1 MDAGHVITPSV
12 GRTDYPGAFMALK
25 PTIYK
30 TRIALSDIERGYYD
44 TLNLT
49 IARHPSE
56 TLERMMV
63 RVLAFCINAQEQLVF
78 TKGLCAVDEPDIW
91 VRTLGG
97 DVTLWIDV
105 GEPAVDRIKKATR
118 LSAAV
123 KVYSF
128 NSKSAVWWH
137 QGQARFNE
145 LSVSVYQLSW
155 ESVQAMAALVQ
166 RTMDL
171 SITITGDSAYVA
183 AQAGECEV
191 SWVPLQVS

>member
-1 MDAGHVITPSV
+1 
-12 GRTDYPGAFMALK
+12 MALK
-25 PTIYK
+25 PKIYK
-30 TRIALSDIERGYYD
+30 FRIALSDIDRNYYD

-49 IARHPSE
+49 LAQHPSE

-63 RVLAFCINAQEQLVF
+63 RVLAFCINAREHLAF

-91 VRTLGG
+91 ARTL
-97 DVTLWIDV
+97 DDQITLWIDV

-118 LSAAV
+118 LSPAV

-128 NSKSAVWWH
+128 NSKSDVWWD
-137 QGQARFNE
+137 QGRAKFNE
-145 LSVSVYQLSW
+145 LTVSIFQFPW
-155 ESVQAMAALVQ
+155 ERIQALAALVQ

-183 AQAGECEV
+183 AESGECEV